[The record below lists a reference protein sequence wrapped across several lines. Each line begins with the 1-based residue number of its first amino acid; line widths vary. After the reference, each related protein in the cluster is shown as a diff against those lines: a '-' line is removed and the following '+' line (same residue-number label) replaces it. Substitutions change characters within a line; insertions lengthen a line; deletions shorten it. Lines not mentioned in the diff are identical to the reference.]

1 MVHFLEES
9 KSLVMCQDQNKSE
22 GNKIAQDVLDING
35 AFASCCILQNLTAAE
50 LNHSVDKRKLFDDY
64 VPDAFN

>member
-9 KSLVMCQDQNKSE
+9 KILVMCQDQIKSE
-22 GNKIAQDVLDING
+22 GNKIAQDVLDNNG

-50 LNHSVDKRKLFDDY
+50 LNYSVEKRKLFDDH
-64 VPDAFN
+64 VLNAFN